1 MTMRVRDPLANSTET
16 QPPVGRIA
24 APQEVPGANPAFERD
39 EDPSGNDVLTDKGRD
54 RRSPADKHPE
64 KEPGAGVQG
73 DVRGKASGREALHS
87 DERLAK
93 DLEGLEVDE
102 PDPSFEEKQAGA

>member
-1 MTMRVRDPLANSTET
+1 MSKRDPSANSTDP
-16 QPPVGRIA
+16 QPPTGRVA

-54 RRSPADKHPE
+54 GRSPADKKPNRE
-64 KEPGAGVQG
+64 EQAGVQG
-73 DVRGKASGREALHS
+73 DVRGETSGRDALKP
-87 DERLAK
+87 DERLSK

-102 PDPSFEEKQAGA
+102 PDPTFEEKMAGA